1 MLNLDMEYKD
11 GKVFMG
17 IKETKCI
24 FEEETHKYFL
34 VDAETGET
42 IKELISV
49 TTLMRK
55 HGLSPNYD
63 GIPTETLNKKA
74 EYGKLVHSEIENYIK
89 NGEIGFT
96 SELSEFIDY
105 IHKNDLK
112 PLFSEFIAFND
123 VVAGTVDLFGVYCD
137 ATGAL
142 ADYKTTATLHKEAL
156 RWQLSLYKYLSGVSA
171 DMLQAFHF
179 TDKGLKVIDI
189 EPIPCEEIE
198 KLIECERNGEI
209 YKGKQLAVADDLLV
223 KIAEAEEKIKN
234 FELLKKEVEAQAET
248 LKAELL
254 ETMRTQGIK
263 SFENDALKITYIE
276 PTTRE
281 TIDSKRLKEELPE
294 IADKYK
300 KISKVKDSVRITLKG
315 EKAV

>member
-1 MLNLDMEYKD
+1 MLNLDMNYKD
-11 GKVFMG
+11 GKVYMG

-24 FEEETHKYFL
+24 FVEETHKYFL
-34 VDAETGET
+34 VNAETGDI

-63 GIPTETLNKKA
+63 GIPTETLKKKA
-74 EYGKLVHSEIENYIK
+74 EYGTLIHNEIESYVK

-96 SELSEFIDY
+96 NELSEFIDY
-105 IHKNDLK
+105 IHKNDLN
-112 PLFSEFIAFND
+112 PLFGEFIVYND
-123 VVAGTVDLFGVYCD
+123 VVAGTVDLFGVYSE
-137 ATGAL
+137 ATGTL

-171 DMLQAFHF
+171 DLLQAFHF

-189 EPIPCEEIE
+189 EPIPTEEIE
-198 KLIECERNGEI
+198 KLLEAERKGEI
-209 YKGKQLAVADDLLV
+209 YAGRQLAVAGELLE

-254 ETMRTQGIK
+254 EAMRAQGVK
-263 SFENDALKITYIE
+263 SFENNALKITYVE
-276 PTTRE
+276 PTTR
-281 TIDSKRLKEELPE
+281 
-294 IADKYK
+294 
-300 KISKVKDSVRITLKG
+300 
-315 EKAV
+315 

>member
-17 IKETKCI
+17 IKEMKCI
-24 FEEETHKYFL
+24 FKEDTHQYFL
-34 VDAETGET
+34 VDAETGDI

-49 TTLMRK
+49 TTLMQK

-63 GIPTETLNKKA
+63 GIPTETMRKKA
-74 EYGKLVHSEIENYIK
+74 EYGKLVHSEIENYVK

-96 SELSEFIDY
+96 NELSEFIDY

-112 PLFSEFIAFND
+112 PLESEFIVHNGI
-123 VVAGTVDLFGVYCD
+123 VAGTIDMLGEYCG
-137 ATGAL
+137 ATGVL
-142 ADYKTTATLHKEAL
+142 ADYKTTATLNKEAL
-156 RWQLSLYKYLSGVSA
+156 RWQLSLYQYLFGSVGL
-171 DMLQAFHF
+171 LQAFHF
-179 TDKGLKVIDI
+179 TDKGLKVIDV
-189 EPIPCEEIE
+189 EPIPFEEIE
-198 KLIECERNGEI
+198 KLIEAEISGEI
-209 YKGKQLAVADDLLV
+209 YKPKQLAVAGDLLV
-223 KIAEAEEKIKN
+223 KIAEGEEKIKN
-234 FELLKKEVEAQAET
+234 FELLKKEVEAQNEI

-254 ETMRTQGIK
+254 EAMKAQGIK
-263 SFENDALKITYIE
+263 SFENDTLKITYIE

-300 KISKVKDSVRITLKG
+300 KISKVKDSVRITLKKG
-315 EKAV
+315 E

>member
-1 MLNLDMEYKD
+1 MLNLDMTYKD

-24 FEEETHKYFL
+24 FVEDTHKYFL
-34 VDAETGET
+34 VDAETGDV

-49 TTLMRK
+49 TTLMQK

-63 GIPTETLNKKA
+63 GVPQKTLANKA
-74 EYGKLVHSEIENYIK
+74 ERGKLIHSEIENYVK

-96 SELSEFIDY
+96 NELSEFIDY
-105 IHKNDLK
+105 AHNNDLN
-112 PLFSEFIAFND
+112 PLESEFIVYND
-123 VVAGTVDLFGVYCD
+123 VVAGTVDLYGEYCD
-137 ATGAL
+137 ATFML

-156 RWQLSLYKYLSGVSA
+156 RWQLSLYKYLSGVSV

-189 EPIPCEEIE
+189 EPIPTEEIE
-198 KLIECERNGEI
+198 KLLEAERNGEI
-209 YKGKQLAVADDLLV
+209 YQSKQLTVAGDLLV
-223 KIAEAEEKIKN
+223 KIAEGEEKIKN
-234 FELLKKEVEAQAET
+234 FELLKKEVEAQNEI

-254 ETMRTQGIK
+254 EAMKTQSIK

-281 TIDSKRLKEELPE
+281 TIDSKRLKEERPE
-294 IADKYK
+294 IAEQYK

-315 EKAV
+315 GEK

>member
-1 MLNLDMEYKD
+1 MIDLDMEYKD

-17 IKETKCI
+17 VKETKCI
-24 FEEETHKYFL
+24 FVEETHKYFL
-34 VDAETGET
+34 VDAETGDI

-49 TTLMRK
+49 TTLMQK

-63 GIPTETLNKKA
+63 GVPTETMRKKA

-96 SELSEFIDY
+96 SELSEFIDH

-112 PLFSEFIAFND
+112 PLKSEFIVYND
-123 VVAGTVDLFGVYCD
+123 VVAGTVDLLGEYCG
-137 ATGAL
+137 ATTARV
-142 ADYKTTATLHKEAL
+142 DYKTTATLHKEAL
-156 RWQLSLYKYLSGVSA
+156 RWQLSLYDYLDNIHA
-171 DMLQAFHF
+171 DLLQGAHF

-189 EPIPCEEIE
+189 EPIPTEEIE
-198 KLIECERNGEI
+198 KLLEAERNGEI
-209 YKGKQLAVADDLLV
+209 YKGRQLAVAGELLDQ
-223 KIAEAEEKIKN
+223 IAKGEEKIKN
-234 FELLKKEVEAQAET
+234 FELLKKEVEAQNEV

-254 ETMRTQGIK
+254 EAMKTQGIK

-281 TIDSKRLKEELPE
+281 TIDSKRLKEERPE
-294 IADKYK
+294 IAEQYK

-315 EKAV
+315 EK